1 MKYNIESEELQ
12 IEVNS
17 IGMELSSIRS
27 TQTDREY
34 LWQGDPTFWKGQAP
48 VLFPIVGALKAGQ
61 LQHNGKN
68 YQLPRHGFVRNSEKP
83 TLIEQTPTKIRMGMS
98 WDAETMTVYPFKF
111 KLELQFLV
119 TGKTVE
125 IQHQI
130 WNEGD
135 APMLFS
141 IGAHPAFN
149 CPLLP
154 TETYEDY
161 FLEFDQEEYESTY
174 LIDPSGLISLDQEL
188 ILAHTNELPL
198 HAHLFDGDALV
209 FKTLNSRKVS
219 LVSRTSGPLVAV
231 DFEDFNYLGI
241 WATPQAPFVC
251 IEPWLGIADSVAS
264 NQVLTDK
271 EGILTLL
278 PGESTRKTYSISI
291 LEE

>member
-1 MKYNIESEELQ
+1 MNTV
-12 IEVNS
+12 VN
-17 IGMELSSIRS
+17 R
-27 TQTDREY
+27 
-34 LWQGDPTFWKGQAP
+34 
-48 VLFPIVGALKAGQ
+48 
-61 LQHNGKN
+61 
-68 YQLPRHGFVRNSEKP
+68 
-83 TLIEQTPTKIRMGMS
+83 
-98 WDAETMTVYPFKF
+98 
-111 KLELQFLV
+111 
-119 TGKTVE
+119 
-125 IQHQI
+125 
-130 WNEGD
+130 
-135 APMLFS
+135 
-141 IGAHPAFN
+141 
-149 CPLLP
+149 
-154 TETYEDY
+154 
-161 FLEFDQEEYESTY
+161 YESTY

-241 WATPQAPFVC
+241 WATPQSPFVC